1 MPTPPPRPTEPRPR
15 YSVALQGF
23 SDFESAAL
31 ASFFRLAAARKPAYV
46 QVDTLDAGD
55 FLFANGDQPGVI
67 AALQAAGRAL
77 DAVFV
82 GGHASPGAL
91 AWLPRPIDP
100 LRILRALDG
109 LVEQRLKGRA
119 EVAEAPAAPPGAPPA
134 ALIEPLPPSLGQ
146 AVRPRAAAPAAPP
159 RFGGRGCDVLV
170 VDDSAIARKFM
181 QQRLQ
186 RLGYRVHLA
195 RTGEEALEVAG
206 VVPFTIVFLD
216 LVLGGAGTFDGLEV
230 CQRLRQRP
238 AALDEPEP
246 AIVIVTGSKDA
257 SDRVRGSLVG
267 CDAYVTKPLHDRELL
282 QTLRAVDPGFDP
294 TGDTALG

>member
-1 MPTPPPRPTEPRPR
+1 MPTPPPRSAEPRPR

-46 QVDTLDAGD
+46 QVDMLDAGD
-55 FLFANGDQPGVI
+55 FLIANGDQPGVI
-67 AALQAAGRAL
+67 AAVQAAGRAL
-77 DAVFV
+77 DTVFV
-82 GGHASPGAL
+82 GSLASPGAL

-100 LRILRALDG
+100 LRILRALDA
-109 LVEQRLKGRA
+109 LVEQRLNGRA
-119 EVAEAPAAPPGAPPA
+119 EVPEVPAALPAAP
-134 ALIEPLPPSLGQ
+134 IDPLPPSLGQ
-146 AVRPRAAAPAAPP
+146 AARPRTVSPAAPP

-216 LVLGGAGTFDGLEV
+216 LVLGGTGTVDGLEV

-257 SDRVRGSLVG
+257 SDRVRGSLAG
-267 CDAYVTKPLHDRELL
+267 CDAYATKPLHDQELL